1 LALEEKRVKS
11 GIKQQIVIGGVG
23 GQGVLFVTRLLAE
36 AAMQNGCAVLTSET
50 HGMAQRGGT
59 VVSHLKIGNY
69 HSPMIRSG
77 QADGLIA
84 LKGEIAGA
92 FASFLRPGA
101 WMTVNS
107 DRSIAPAGD
116 TSINCLDA
124 DTIAIA
130 AGYPQSVNLVMLGF
144 ALAVIEKDRI
154 ENLCTLADIRTVMEN
169 RLKEKPQL
177 LESSLA
183 ALMSGYRAM
192 GPASP

>member
-1 LALEEKRVKS
+1 MKS

-36 AAMQNGCAVLTSET
+36 AAMRNGCAVLTSET

-84 LKGEIAGA
+84 LKGEIAGT

-107 DRSIAPAGD
+107 NRPIVPAGD
-116 TSINCLDA
+116 TCITCLDA
-124 DTIAIA
+124 DNIAMA

-144 ALAVIEKDRI
+144 ALAVIEQKRI
-154 ENLCTLADIRTVMEN
+154 ENLCTLTDIRAVMEN

-183 ALMSGYRAM
+183 ALMSGYEAK
-192 GPASP
+192 GLA